1 MRNVFKIFRHDLY
14 ALSKNFLA
22 LLIIVAICVIPALY
36 AWFNIYAFE
45 DPYSKTSNIKI
56 AVVSDDQDYIDAE
69 GNIVNMG
76 KELVAELKESDSIG
90 YVFLNDADKAV
101 EGVYDG
107 TYYAAVIIED
117 DFTYNMYNFLTTDMF
132 KPTIKFY
139 QNEKTNA
146 IAVKVVEAAADDV
159 KSKVNEKYLEAIV
172 ETLFS
177 KLNTFSEGV
186 QGETSTEYLKNTLI
200 KLRDNLNSYNGT
212 IDQFIEANNALINTL
227 RDTNNTLSYSIYL
240 IGNERVNISD
250 QIYYI
255 EQIQGDLALF
265 NEEMN
270 NMLLGLQDAVQE
282 AIYKLDR
289 LYDGTID
296 DAEAAKEALAELERQ
311 YQELIDYIEHSGLTG
326 DELEDALSALN
337 KLVDKISELRKKL
350 GLDDPLT
357 DPNSARQIR
366 VLAQHN
372 QDAIED
378 LSNDFND
385 IAVPALYKA
394 ITGYEYSDLTDPE
407 ASSQNIESLVDF
419 MAQDTAERIDNIQA
433 NLTVAASTTD
443 DEERTAALEAAKAD
457 ADVVAQEIAAL
468 EVAYEAIGASD
479 TSAVDASVS
488 DALASAASDTKDA
501 QDIIDDILNGNRD
514 IDLVRDLQLIS
525 DALGTTRTTLTEIVY
540 PAIDTMLDNLQD
552 TLGDLS
558 SLLLE
563 LNGILGKT
571 QPIIDELSNTFGT
584 VNNALIQVKDLL
596 TSYIS
601 RLTDLIDILNGD
613 TDDDKIQA
621 VLDFFN
627 VDPASIGSFLASP
640 VRVDS
645 EVVYPVESYGAAMTP
660 FYSMLAIWI
669 GCVILNAILKADQN
683 TIELAGASGT
693 QKFFGRYLV
702 FFLLSQIQTLIIL
715 LGDLYIMGVDCMHPG
730 LLLLTGFFTSMTCS
744 MLAYSF
750 AVVLGNIGKALF
762 VVIMILQIAG
772 SGGSYPIELL
782 PDFFQQAYLF
792 FPFPYAINA
801 MREAIAGLYENNYL
815 IYTLELL
822 IFFVAGLFIG
832 LFLRRP
838 MSGIN
843 NYMEEQLEKT
853 EMM

>member
-1 MRNVFKIFRHDLY
+1 MRNVFKIFRQDMY

-22 LLIIVAICVIPALY
+22 LLIIIAICILPALY
-36 AWFNIYAFE
+36 AWFNIYAYE
-45 DPYSKTSNIKI
+45 DPYGKTSGLKI
-56 AVVSDDQDYIDAE
+56 AVVSDDKDYIDSD

-76 KELVAELKESDSIG
+76 SELVSELKQDEKIG
-90 YVFLNDADKAV
+90 YVFLDDANKAV
-101 EGVYDG
+101 DGVYDG
-107 TYYAAVIIED
+107 TYYAAVVIEE
-117 DFTYNMYNFLTTDMF
+117 DFTYNMYNFLSTDMF

-159 KSKVNEKYLEAIV
+159 KSKVNEKYIQAIV

-177 KLNTFSEGV
+177 KLNAFSEDV
-186 QGETSTEYLKNTLI
+186 QADSSLDLLKNTLTKI
-200 KLRDNLNSYNGT
+200 SANLGSYNAT

-227 RDTNNTLSYSIYL
+227 RDTNNTLGYSIYL
-240 IGNERVNISD
+240 IGNERINISD

-270 NMLLGLQDAVQE
+270 NMLLGLQDSVQE

-289 LYDGTID
+289 LYNGSVD
-296 DAEAAKEALAELERQ
+296 DAEAAQEALAELERQ
-311 YQELIDYIEHSGLTG
+311 YRELIDYIEHSGITG
-326 DELEDALSALN
+326 DELDDALSALN
-337 KLVDKISELRKKL
+337 KLADKIAELRKKL
-350 GLDDPLT
+350 GLDNPLT
-357 DPNSARQIR
+357 DPNAARQIR

-372 QDAIED
+372 RDAIAD
-378 LSNDFND
+378 IQNDFNEV
-385 IAVPALYKA
+385 AVPVLYKA
-394 ITGYEYSDLTDPE
+394 ITGYEYSDLTDP
-407 ASSQNIESLVDF
+407 ANSTQSIEGLVDF
-419 MAQDTAERIDNIQA
+419 MSQDSADRIDGIRENIKLAANASTAAERN
-433 NLTVAASTTD
+433 
-443 DEERTAALEAAKAD
+443 EALLNAKND
-457 ADVVAQEIAAL
+457 AGIVSQEIAAL
-468 EVAYEAIGASD
+468 SVAYEAISADQGGDNAVVTALDNASG
-479 TSAVDASVS
+479 S
-488 DALASAASDTKDA
+488 TKDV

-514 IDLVRDLQLIS
+514 IDLIGDLQLIS

-540 PAIDTMLDNLQD
+540 PAINTMLDNLQD

-601 RLTDLIDILNGD
+601 RINDFVDILNGD
-613 TDDDKIQA
+613 TDNDKVQA

-627 VDPASIGSFLASP
+627 VDPASIGSFLSSP

-660 FYSMLAIWI
+660 FYTMLAIWV

-702 FFLLSQIQTLIIL
+702 FFLLSQIQTLIIIA
-715 LGDLYIMGVDCMHPG
+715 GDMIIMGVDCLHPG
-730 LLLLTGFFTSMTCS
+730 LFLLTGFFTSLTCS

-750 AVVLGNIGKALF
+750 AVSFGNIGKAIF
-762 VVIMILQIAG
+762 VVIMIMQIAG

-801 MREAIAGLYENNYL
+801 MREAIAGLYQNNYL

-822 IFFVAGLFIG
+822 IFFAAGLFIG
-832 LFLRRP
+832 LVLRRP
-838 MSGIN
+838 LAGLN
-843 NYMEEQLEKT
+843 DYMDEQLEKT

>member
-1 MRNVFKIFRHDLY
+1 MRNVFKIFRQDIY

-22 LLIIVAICVIPALY
+22 LLIIIAICILPALY
-36 AWFNIYAFE
+36 AWFNIYAYE
-45 DPYSKTSNIKI
+45 DPYGKTSELKI
-56 AVVSDDQDYIDAE
+56 AVVSDDQDYIDSD

-76 KELVAELKESDSIG
+76 KELVAELKDVDTIG
-90 YVFLNDADKAV
+90 YVFLDDADKAV

-107 TYYAAVIIED
+107 TYYAAVIIEE

-159 KSKVNEKYLEAIV
+159 KARVNEKYIQAIV

-177 KLNTFSEGV
+177 KLNTFSEDV
-186 QGETSTEYLKNTLI
+186 QGESSTEFLKNTLV
-200 KLRDNLNSYNGT
+200 KLRDNLNSYNST
-212 IDQFIEANNALINTL
+212 IDQFISANNALINTL

-265 NEEMN
+265 NDEMN

-296 DAEAAKEALAELERQ
+296 DAEAAREALAELERQ

-326 DELEDALSALN
+326 DELDDALSALN
-337 KLVDKISELRKKL
+337 KLIDKITELRKKL
-350 GLDDPLT
+350 GLDGPLT
-357 DPNSARQIR
+357 DPNAARQIR

-372 QDAIED
+372 KGAIAEVQ
-378 LSNDFND
+378 NDFND
-385 IAVPALYKA
+385 VAVPALYKA
-394 ITGYEYSDLTDPE
+394 ITGYDYEDLNDP
-407 ASSQNIESLVDF
+407 ASSTQNIESLVDF
-419 MAQDTAERIDNIQA
+419 MAQDSNERINNIQA
-433 NLTVAASTTD
+433 NLALAASATT
-443 DEERTAALEAAKAD
+443 DEERTAALEAAKSD

-468 EVAYEAIGASD
+468 GVAYEAIAAVDGEVASNV
-479 TSAVDASVS
+479 TSAIGDA
-488 DALASAASDTKDA
+488 ANDTKAA

-525 DALGTTRTTLTEIVY
+525 DALGTTRTALTEIVY

-558 SLLLE
+558 SLLLD

-596 TSYIS
+596 SSYIS
-601 RLTDLIDILNGD
+601 RLNDFIDILNGD

-640 VRVDS
+640 VKVDS

-660 FYSMLAIWI
+660 FYSMLAIWV

-693 QKFFGRYLV
+693 ERFFGRYLI

-715 LGDLYIMGVDCMHPG
+715 LGDLYIMGVDCLHPG
-730 LLLLTGFFTSMTCS
+730 LFLLTGFFTSLTVS
-744 MLAYSF
+744 MLGYSF
-750 AVVLGNIGKALF
+750 AVSFGNIGKALF
-762 VVIMILQIAG
+762 VVIMIIQIAG

-801 MREAIAGLYENNYL
+801 MREAIAGLYQNNYL

-832 LFLRRP
+832 LVLRRP
-838 MSGIN
+838 LAGMN
-843 NYMEEQLEKT
+843 NYMDEQLEKT